1 LPARRAG
8 KPINMR
14 FGKDEPHELN
24 KVALHVTFQCETL
37 EFVEI
42 SYYVK
47 SMWCT
52 SLWRTPSLKLT
63 R

>member
-1 LPARRAG
+1 
-8 KPINMR
+8 MR

-42 SYYVK
+42 SHYVK

-52 SLWRTPSLKLT
+52 SLWRTP
-63 R
+63 